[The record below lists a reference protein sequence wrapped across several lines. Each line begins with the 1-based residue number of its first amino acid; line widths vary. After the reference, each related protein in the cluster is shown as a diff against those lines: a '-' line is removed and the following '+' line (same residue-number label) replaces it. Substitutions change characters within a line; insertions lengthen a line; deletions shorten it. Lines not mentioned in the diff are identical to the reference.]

1 MTCSERLQAELQE
14 DPGGGPPLIPV
25 DPLDPPSSPR
35 DQDLAGGIEA
45 KGALSKGNLAYH
57 VVQTFRLLCSLV
69 YCMSGCPCEAHAAIC
84 HGLSSVL
91 CNVSI
96 ITPAQCLLSRTR
108 IELSMNLRKVSQCPV
123 WLAKILKATCQLCTL
138 HWRPNVFGRLFSIV
152 S

>member
-25 DPLDPPSSPR
+25 DPPDPPSSPR

-108 IELSMNLRKVSQCPV
+108 IELSMNLRKDEALSPIKNLLRHQTASELGSFSSAQC
-123 WLAKILKATCQLCTL
+123 LNIL
-138 HWRPNVFGRLFSIV
+138 
-152 S
+152 